1 MLREQYAEIESGKKK
16 DIPNQKFDGMF
27 VRESL
32 RRDTILLTFTWTIL
46 IHSLAT
52 LS

>member
-1 MLREQYAEIESGKKK
+1 MLREQYAETGKKK
-16 DIPNQKFDGMF
+16 DIPNHSFDGMF
-27 VRESL
+27 VREPL
-32 RRDTILLTFTWTIL
+32 RRDTILLIFMWTIL